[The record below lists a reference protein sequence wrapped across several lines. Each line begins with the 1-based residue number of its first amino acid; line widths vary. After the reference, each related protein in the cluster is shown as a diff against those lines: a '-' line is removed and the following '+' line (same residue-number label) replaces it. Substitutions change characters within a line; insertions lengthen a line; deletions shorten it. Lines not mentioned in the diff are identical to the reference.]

1 MQFNINKREAIIKR
15 EAKLKKNVL
24 IFIVAFDI
32 VTASIKLSSSK
43 K

>member
-1 MQFNINKREAIIKR
+1 MQFSTNKREANT
-15 EAKLKKNVL
+15 KLNKNVL
-24 IFIVAFDI
+24 IFIVTFDI